1 MNRGDVWLID
11 LGGRIGRRPV
21 VVLTRQNV
29 LQFVNRVT
37 VAEIT
42 TKGKGYPTEIDIDQK
57 ANLPKP
63 SFVQADNVHT
73 VPKQRLDRYVG
84 TLDPEAMWEVSR
96 KVVLALELERVTD
109 ET

>member
-11 LGGRIGRRPV
+11 IGRRIGRRPV

-29 LQFVNRVT
+29 LQYVNKVT

-42 TKGKGYPTEIDIDQK
+42 TKGKGFPTEIDIDQK
-57 ANLPKP
+57 ANLPKS
-63 SFVQADNVHT
+63 SFIQADNVHT
-73 VPKQRLDRYVG
+73 VPKQRLDKYVG
-84 TLDPEAMWEVSR
+84 TLDPETMREVSR
-96 KVVLALELERVTD
+96 KVILALELESFIY